1 MKNLFTATL
10 VLAGIIEREAAD
22 PECKQRACAMD
33 RTAKLPEQPHA
44 SEEPPTFEAT
54 AVIYMNR
61 WSPPTSMSREEALEH
76 IREYGPDS
84 ITVYTRDWKI
94 VPFS

>member
-1 MKNLFTATL
+1 MKNLFTAAL
-10 VLAGIIEREAAD
+10 VLAGIIERDAAD
-22 PECKQRACAMD
+22 PECKQRTCAMD
-33 RTAKLPEQPHA
+33 RNAKLPEHHHA
-44 SEEPPTFEAT
+44 VEKPPPFEVT
-54 AVIYMNR
+54 ALTYWNQ
-61 WSPPTSMSREEALEH
+61 WSPRTSMSREQALEH

>member
-1 MKNLFTATL
+1 MKILFTAAL
-10 VLAGIIEREAAD
+10 VLAGIKEREAAD
-22 PECKQRACAMD
+22 PDCKQNACAMD
-33 RTAKLPEQPHA
+33 LTAKLPEQHHA

-54 AVIYMNR
+54 AVTYWNQ
-61 WSPPTSMSREEALEH
+61 WSPTTSMSREQALEH

-84 ITVYTRDWKI
+84 ITVYTSDWKI